1 MASMNSKKVN
11 DKQKE
16 KKKKKKEKNLQ
27 KIELEKPLEPLT
39 LFINQ
44 I

>member
-1 MASMNSKKVN
+1 MNSNTVN
-11 DKQKE
+11 DKQK
-16 KKKKKKEKNLQ
+16 KRKEK
-27 KIELEKPLEPLT
+27 ELAKTEPEKPLEPLT